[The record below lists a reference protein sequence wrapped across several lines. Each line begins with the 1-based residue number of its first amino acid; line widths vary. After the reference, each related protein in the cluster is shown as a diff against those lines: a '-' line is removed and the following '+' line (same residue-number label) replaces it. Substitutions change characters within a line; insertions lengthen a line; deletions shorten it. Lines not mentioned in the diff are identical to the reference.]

1 MSMSTI
7 MKSFCKETI
16 SLLLLALVRRREKNW
31 KWSFWFATTFSSMF
45 STFMIAVNWAI
56 WKEFVTVSAKLSSDA
71 STKRLSWFWSL
82 SATWTR
88 SRAVF
93 PQYFHHQILKMAA
106 QFDRG
111 ERQRFVLLAGQI
123 FESKICNKIQSR
135 LLTHYYVI
143 WQWYGSTKSKSSFAL
158 VVAVATGDA
167 STLAQR
173 NCNCIPLGR
182 VEGLGSTRRRFALAE

>member
-1 MSMSTI
+1 M
-7 MKSFCKETI
+7 
-16 SLLLLALVRRREKNW
+16 RRSERNW
-31 KWSFWFATTFSSMF
+31 KWPFWFATTFSSMF
-45 STFMIAVNWAI
+45 STFVIAVNWAI
-56 WKEFVTVSAKLSSDA
+56 WKEFVTVSAKLLSDA

-82 SATWTR
+82 SVTWTR

-93 PQYFHHQILKMAA
+93 PWYFLHLKMVA

-123 FESKICNKIQSR
+123 FESKSCNKIHSR

-143 WQWYGSTKSKSSFAL
+143 WQWYRSTNCKSKSSFAL